1 MREINLAEIT
11 VVSGACL
18 IGMMG
23 DVSQCEMNVP
33 ELMNKV
39 IAPRYPLTVP
49 ETNWNPSEIRP
60 PVAVVPPTFLDNL
73 LN

>member
-1 MREINLAEIT
+1 MREINPAEIT

-18 IGMMG
+18 VGMMG

-39 IAPRYPLTVP
+39 IAPDTRSPFRKQTGTRQRSVLLSPLCHRRFWT
-49 ETNWNPSEIRP
+49 IC
-60 PVAVVPPTFLDNL
+60 
-73 LN
+73 